1 MKKYNMLTDSP
12 GKSLFFFALPMIL
25 GNLFQ
30 QFYSTVDSII
40 VGQFVGE
47 DALAAVGASY
57 SLTTVFIMIAIGGG
71 IGASVVI
78 SQYLGA
84 GLNRQMKTS
93 VYTALLSFLGVSIIL
108 GAVGLV
114 FSRNIL
120 TALNT
125 PGNILEDA
133 LLYLDIYFVGLPFL
147 FMYNILSSVFN
158 AMGNSKTPLY
168 LLIFSS
174 LLNIAMD
181 LAFVKG
187 LGLGIAGAA
196 VATVIAQ
203 GLSAIISFGLLLRSL
218 KGYTE
223 SRVGI
228 ADAAKGSAGGS
239 NADAA
244 EGSVSESPGDSAE
257 GRADIVAAS
266 AEDYAGAGT
275 VALAK
280 RPRLFDTAM
289 LGNMIKVAIP
299 SMLQQ
304 SIVSIGMLLVQSV
317 VNGFGSSVL
326 AGYTAGTRIE
336 SICIVPMIASGNAV
350 STFTAQNLG
359 AGSPWRVKKG
369 YLAAVKMVAAFAV
382 IICVI
387 LTLFHEGIVS
397 SFLEAGS
404 EPAAFETGNAYLSF
418 IGFFFV
424 CIGLKAIT
432 DGVLRGAGDVLV
444 FTLANLVNLGIR
456 VTVAFA
462 FAPVWGVQAVW
473 FAIPM
478 GWTTNFLIS
487 FVRYLSGKWSRKKL
501 IKTAEQE

>member
-1 MKKYNMLTDSP
+1 MKKYSMLTDSP

-30 QFYSTVDSII
+30 QFYSAVDSII
-40 VGQFVGE
+40 VGQYVGE

-71 IGASVVI
+71 IGASVII

-84 GLNRQMKTS
+84 GLFRKMKTS
-93 VYTALLSFLGVSIIL
+93 VYTALISFLAVSLIL
-108 GAVGLV
+108 GSAGLLL
-114 FSRNIL
+114 SRNIL

-125 PGNILEDA
+125 PENILSDA

-158 AMGNSKTPLY
+158 ALGNSKTPLY

-174 LLNIAMD
+174 LFNIVMD
-181 LAFVKG
+181 LAFVRG
-187 LGLGIAGAA
+187 LGLGIGRAA
-196 VATVIAQ
+196 AATVLAQ
-203 GLSAIISFGLLLRSL
+203 GISAVVSFCLLLRAL
-218 KGYTE
+218 KEYRIESGETGKDTE
-223 SRVGI
+223 EKNKEAWVEQKEEERR
-228 ADAAKGSAGGS
+228 
-239 NADAA
+239 
-244 EGSVSESPGDSAE
+244 
-257 GRADIVAAS
+257 GRN
-266 AEDYAGAGT
+266 
-275 VALAK
+275 
-280 RPRLFDTAM
+280 LFDVQM

-317 VNGFGSSVL
+317 VNGYGSSVL

-359 AGSPWRVKKG
+359 AGHPERVKKG
-369 YLAAVKMVAAFAV
+369 YLAAVRMAAVFAV
-382 IICVI
+382 MICLI
-387 LTLFHEGIVS
+387 LTFFHGNIINA
-397 SFLEAGS
+397 FLEEGR
-404 EPAAFETGNAYLSF
+404 EPIAFETGNAYLTF
-418 IGFFFV
+418 IAFFFICIGF
-424 CIGLKAIT
+424 KAIT
-432 DGVLRGAGDVLV
+432 DGVLRGAGDVVV
-444 FTLANLVNLGIR
+444 FTLANLINLGIR

-462 FAPVWGVQAVW
+462 LSPVWGVQAVW

-478 GWTTNFLIS
+478 GWTTNFVIS

-501 IKTAEQE
+501 IKT

>member
-1 MKKYNMLTDSP
+1 MKKYSMLTDSP

-30 QFYSTVDSII
+30 QFYSAVDSII
-40 VGQFVGE
+40 VGQYVGE

-71 IGASVVI
+71 IGASVII

-84 GLNRQMKTS
+84 GLFRKMKTS
-93 VYTALLSFLGVSIIL
+93 VYTALISFLAVSLIL
-108 GAVGLV
+108 GSAGLLL
-114 FSRNIL
+114 SRNIL

-125 PGNILEDA
+125 PENILSDA

-158 AMGNSKTPLY
+158 ALGNSKTPLY

-174 LLNIAMD
+174 LFNIVMD
-181 LAFVKG
+181 LAFVRG
-187 LGLGIAGAA
+187 LGLGIGGAA
-196 VATVIAQ
+196 AATVLAQ
-203 GLSAIISFGLLLRSL
+203 GISAVVSFCLLLRAL
-218 KGYTE
+218 KEYRTE
-223 SRVGI
+223 GEEAGKDTEEKSRE
-228 ADAAKGSAGGS
+228 AW
-239 NADAA
+239 AA
-244 EGSVSESPGDSAE
+244 EQKTEE
-257 GRADIVAAS
+257 RRGRN
-266 AEDYAGAGT
+266 
-275 VALAK
+275 
-280 RPRLFDTAM
+280 LFDVQM

-317 VNGFGSSVL
+317 VNGYGSSVL

-359 AGSPWRVKKG
+359 AGHPERVKKG
-369 YLAAVKMVAAFAV
+369 YLAAVRMAAVFAV
-382 IICVI
+382 MICLI
-387 LTLFHEGIVS
+387 LTFFHGSIINA
-397 SFLEAGS
+397 FLEEGS
-404 EPAAFETGNAYLSF
+404 EPIAFETGNAYLTF
-418 IGFFFV
+418 IAFFFI
-424 CIGLKAIT
+424 CIGVKAIT
-432 DGVLRGAGDVLV
+432 DGVLRGAGDVVV
-444 FTLANLVNLGIR
+444 FTLANLINLGIR

-462 FAPVWGVQAVW
+462 LSPVWGVQAVW

-478 GWTTNFLIS
+478 GWTTNFVIS

-501 IKTAEQE
+501 IKT

>member
-1 MKKYNMLTDSP
+1 MKKYSMLEDSP

-47 DALAAVGASY
+47 DALAAIGASY

-71 IGASVVI
+71 IGSSVII

-84 GLNRQMKTS
+84 GLYGKMKTS
-93 VYTALLSFLGVSIIL
+93 VYTALISFLAVSIFM

-114 FSRNIL
+114 FGRSIL

-125 PGNILEDA
+125 PGNILSDA
-133 LLYLDIYFVGLPFL
+133 LLYLNIYFVGLPFL
-147 FMYNILSSVFN
+147 FMYNILSSIFN

-174 LLNIAMD
+174 LFNIGMD
-181 LAFVKG
+181 LALVRGFG
-187 LGLGIAGAA
+187 FGIAGAA
-196 VATVIAQ
+196 IATVLAQ
-203 GLSAIISFGLLLRSL
+203 GISAVVSFLLLMRAL
-218 KGYTE
+218 KAYRTE
-223 SRVGI
+223 
-228 ADAAKGSAGGS
+228 
-239 NADAA
+239 
-244 EGSVSESPGDSAE
+244 EESIRETVQYSAE
-257 GRADIVAAS
+257 LQTADQR
-266 AEDYAGAGT
+266 GQ
-275 VALAK
+275 K
-280 RPRLFDTAM
+280 RIRLFDVQM
-289 LGNMIKVAIP
+289 LGSMIRVAIP

-317 VNGFGSSVL
+317 VNGYGSSVL

-336 SICIVPMIASGNAV
+336 SICIVPMIATGNAV

-359 AGSPWRVKKG
+359 AGKPERVKKG
-369 YLAAVKMVAAFAV
+369 YFAAVRMAAVFAV
-382 IICVI
+382 IICLS
-387 LTLFHEGIVS
+387 LTLFHEAIIGA
-397 SFLEAGS
+397 FLEESSGQ
-404 EPAAFETGNAYLSF
+404 AAFETGNAYLSF
-418 IGFFFV
+418 IAFFFI
-424 CIGLKAIT
+424 CIGVKAIT
-432 DGVLRGAGDVLV
+432 DGVLRGAGDVVV

-456 VTVAFA
+456 VTVAFVCS
-462 FAPVWGVQAVW
+462 PLWGVRAVW

-487 FVRYLSGKWSRKKL
+487 FVRYRSGKWSRKRL
-501 IKTAEQE
+501 IKTGEEE

>member
-40 VGQFVGE
+40 VGQYVGE

-93 VYTALLSFLGVSIIL
+93 VYTALLSFLGVSIVL
-108 GAVGLV
+108 GVVGLV

-125 PGNILEDA
+125 PANILEDA
-133 LLYLDIYFVGLPFL
+133 LLYLDIYFAGLPFL

-158 AMGNSKTPLY
+158 ALGNSKTPLY

-174 LLNIAMD
+174 LLNIVMD
-181 LAFVKG
+181 LAFVRG

-203 GLSAIISFGLLLRSL
+203 GLSAVISFCLLLRSL
-218 KGYTE
+218 KGYAETRTVSGGADFTE
-223 SRVGI
+223 QKNMGEV
-228 ADAAKGSAGGS
+228 
-239 NADAA
+239 
-244 EGSVSESPGDSAE
+244 V
-257 GRADIVAAS
+257 VAQRK
-266 AEDYAGAGT
+266 ETLRMTDG
-275 VALAK
+275 K
-280 RPRLFDTAM
+280 KERPVLFDTAM

-336 SICIVPMIASGNAV
+336 SVCIVPMIASGNAV

-359 AGSPWRVKKG
+359 AGKPERVKKG

-382 IICVI
+382 IICVT
-387 LTLFHEGIVS
+387 LTLFHGGIVG

-418 IGFFFV
+418 IAFFFV

-432 DGVLRGAGDVLV
+432 DGVLRGSGDVVV
-444 FTLANLVNLGIR
+444 FTLANLINLGIR
-456 VTVAFA
+456 VSVAFA

-478 GWTTNFLIS
+478 GWTTNYLIS

-501 IKTAEQE
+501 IKTVEEE

>member
-1 MKKYNMLTDSP
+1 MKKYSMLTDSP

-30 QFYSTVDSII
+30 QFYSAVDSII

-47 DALAAVGASY
+47 EALAAVGASY

-71 IGASVVI
+71 IGASVII

-84 GLNRQMKTS
+84 GLFKKMKTS
-93 VYTALLSFLGVSIIL
+93 VYTALISFLTMSIIL
-108 GAVGLV
+108 GIAGLLL
-114 FSRNIL
+114 SRSIL

-125 PGNILEDA
+125 PENILSDA

-158 AMGNSKTPLY
+158 ALGNSKTPLY

-174 LLNIAMD
+174 LFNIVMD
-181 LAFVKG
+181 LIFVRRM
-187 LGLGIAGAA
+187 GLGIGGAA
-196 VATVIAQ
+196 VATVLAQ
-203 GLSAIISFGLLLRSL
+203 GISAVVSFCLLMRAL
-218 KGYTE
+218 KEYRAE
-223 SRVGI
+223 SEE
-228 ADAAKGSAGGS
+228 AGE
-239 NADAA
+239 NAGKEAIETRAA
-244 EGSVSESPGDSAE
+244 ENETKEKEEVEKKAGSD
-257 GRADIVAAS
+257 
-266 AEDYAGAGT
+266 
-275 VALAK
+275 LQ
-280 RPRLFDTAM
+280 RLFDVQM

-317 VNGFGSSVL
+317 VNGYGSSVL

-359 AGSPWRVKKG
+359 AGHPERVKKG
-369 YLAAVKMVAAFAV
+369 YLAAVRMVAAFAV
-382 IICVI
+382 MLCLI
-387 LTLFHEGIVS
+387 LTFFHGNIINA
-397 SFLEAGS
+397 FLEEGS
-404 EPAAFETGNAYLSF
+404 EPIAFETGNGYLSF
-418 IGFFFV
+418 IAFFFV

-432 DGVLRGAGDVLV
+432 DGVLRGAGDVVV
-444 FTLANLVNLGIR
+444 FTLANLINLGIR

-462 FAPVWGVQAVW
+462 FSPIWGVQAVW

-478 GWTTNFLIS
+478 GWTTNFVIS
-487 FVRYLSGKWSRKKL
+487 FVRYLSGKWSGKKL
-501 IKTAEQE
+501 IKVEGE